1 MPTPSGDNFRPEKG
15 GPDKPS
21 GGKPLRPMP
30 WQGQGSKWGWVF
42 WAVMLIAIF
51 VYMMVQ
57 AGAASAP
64 KIAYSDFRDLVQK
77 GQVAAIT
84 IQGQEISGTF
94 KSKQTVETISGEK
107 RTGEKSF
114 NTIMPTIED
123 PELMKMLQDNNV
135 TIKAQ
140 VQGGNQWLVTLLIL
154 GGPWVVIIGYV
165 LYARRKAQG
174 QMMSGGG
181 LFGVGASRAKRY
193 TRTMSRVTFDDVAG
207 LENAKSDLQEI
218 IDYLKNPE
226 RFKKMGA
233 DIPKGVLLVGPPG
246 TGKTLLARATAG
258 EADVPF
264 FSISAS
270 EFIEMFVGVG
280 ASRVRDLF
288 ATAKKEAPAIIFI
301 DELDSVGRTRGTG
314 LGGGHDE
321 REQTLNQILS
331 EMDGFEPHQSV
342 IVLSATNR
350 PDVLDPA
357 LVRPGRFDREVT
369 LDMPRKHAREMIL
382 RIHTRRVPLAADVDI
397 ANLASRTVGFSGAD
411 LKNLVNEAALLA
423 ARQNEDK
430 VTPQDFDLARDKV
443 ILGQKREEM
452 LGEDEKKITAY
463 HEAGHTL
470 ASWLLPGADPLQKVT
485 IIPRGLSLGA
495 TEQAPTED
503 RYTYTENYLLQR
515 VAILLSGQVAERI
528 VFHDISN
535 GASDDLK
542 KATQLV
548 RRMVT
553 QWGMSDRLGPVTFSW
568 GEEHPFLGKEIASPR
583 EFSEETARIVDEEIQ
598 RIVKEQ
604 EVKAEKLL
612 NEHRSDL
619 EKVATELLKHETLEK
634 DDIRKIL
641 GQ

>member
-1 MPTPSGDNFRPEKG
+1 
-15 GPDKPS
+15 
-21 GGKPLRPMP
+21 
-30 WQGQGSKWGWVF
+30 
-42 WAVMLIAIF
+42 
-51 VYMMVQ
+51 MMIQ
-57 AGAASAP
+57 AGAVSPP
-64 KIAYSDFRDLVQK
+64 KISYSDFKDLVHK
-77 GQVAAIT
+77 GQVASIT
-84 IQGQEISGTF
+84 VTGQEISGSF
-94 KSKQTVETISGEK
+94 KSKQDIVTVSQEK
-107 RTGEKSF
+107 RKGATTFS
-114 NTIMPTIED
+114 TVMPAIDD
-123 PELMKMLQDNNV
+123 PELMKLLQENGVAV
-135 TIKAQ
+135 TAK
-140 VQGGNQWLVTLLIL
+140 VQGGSQWLGTFLIL
-154 GGPWVVIIGYV
+154 VLPWVIVFGYV
-165 LYARRKAQG
+165 LYARRKTQNQIMG
-174 QMMSGGG
+174 GGG
-181 LFGVGASRAKRY
+181 LFGVGMSRAKRY
-193 TRTMSRVTFDDVAG
+193 TRTMSRTTFDDVAG
-207 LENAKSDLQEI
+207 LENAKKDLQEI
-218 IDYLKNPE
+218 IDYLRHPE

-288 ATAKKEAPAIIFI
+288 STAKKEAPSIIFI

-369 LDMPRKHAREMIL
+369 LDMPRRHAREQIL
-382 RIHTRRVPLAADVDI
+382 RIHTRRVPLAPDVDI
-397 ANLASRTVGFSGAD
+397 ANLAARTVGFSGAD

-423 ARQNEDK
+423 ARQNQEK
-430 VTPQDFDLARDKV
+430 VTAQDFDMARDKV

-452 LGEDEKKITAY
+452 LGEEEKKITAY
-463 HEAGHTL
+463 HEAGHAL
-470 ASWLLPGADPLQKVT
+470 ASWVLPGADPLQKVT

-495 TEQAPTED
+495 TEQAPAED
-503 RYTYTENYLLQR
+503 RFTYTQTYLLLR
-515 VAILLSGQVAERI
+515 VAILLSGRAAEKL
-528 VFHDISN
+528 VFNDVSN

-553 QWGMSDRLGPVTFSW
+553 QWGMSERLGPATFSW
-568 GEEHPFLGKEIASPR
+568 GEEHPFLGKEIASAR
-583 EFSEETARIVDEEIQ
+583 DFSEETARVVDEEIQ
-598 RIVKEQ
+598 RILKEQ
-604 EVKAEKLL
+604 EERVANLL
-612 NEHRSDL
+612 SERRSDL
-619 EKVATELLKHETLEK
+619 EKIAAELLKHETLEK
-634 DDIRKIL
+634 EDIRKL
-641 GQ
+641 LAQ